1 MKSEC
6 SCRRF
11 DLCRGAEMTQ
21 TLNRARV
28 TEGWA
33 VQILLLTWAAGSMD
47 ALGYLGLDHVF
58 TANMTGN
65 TVLLGLA
72 VGRGQVL
79 AALRSV
85 SALLGFVVGLAVG
98 ASVIEAQKPASD
110 TKRAVSRAILV
121 EGAVLA
127 AFTVLW
133 HLPVRETSPAM
144 LQALILSSAGAMGIQ
159 SAIVRRL
166 NLPGI
171 ATTYITGTLTSF
183 VAGIV
188 WSHGASQKTDEID
201 GHREQGELWRPSGA
215 TASRGFLRVHDGG
228 GDERS
233 VANAG
238 KLAGGVLAPG
248 GDRVGVGAGAAIE
261 RRRGG
266 RCVAEQKRWLMW
278 TRHIDAPQSAV

>member
-1 MKSEC
+1 
-6 SCRRF
+6 
-11 DLCRGAEMTQ
+11 
-21 TLNRARV
+21 
-28 TEGWA
+28 
-33 VQILLLTWAAGSMD
+33 MD

-188 WSHGASQKTDEID
+188 GRMGRAKKLTRSTGI
-201 GHREQGELWRPSGA
+201 
-215 TASRGFLRVHDGG
+215 ASRASFGDHRVQLQAGVFFVYMMAAVMSGVLQTRVSSLVAFSPLVAIALAWVRVLR
-228 GDERS
+228 S
-233 VANAG
+233 NAG
-238 KLAGGVLAPG
+238 EE
-248 GDRVGVGAGAAIE
+248 AA
-261 RRRGG
+261 
-266 RCVAEQKRWLMW
+266 A
-278 TRHIDAPQSAV
+278 